1 MPCFSTP
8 LYAEAIHM
16 GKLTVFTSI
25 SLDGYFT
32 DSHGDMGWAH
42 RSDPEWDDFVAGN
55 ARHDGM
61 LLFGRVTYE
70 QMASFWPTPAAR
82 QMFPDVAKGMT
93 RASKVVFSRS
103 LKRAA
108 WSNTRLVGERMLDTV
123 RALKRDA
130 PQDLVVLGSGNIVS
144 QLAQEDLVDEYQTVL
159 VPIVLGSGRTLF
171 EGLEHRQPLRLT
183 RSRAFSYG
191 NVVLWHARSPS

>member
-1 MPCFSTP
+1 
-8 LYAEAIHM
+8 M
-16 GKLTVFTSI
+16 GKLIVFTSI

-32 DSHGDMGWAH
+32 DAHGDMDWAH
-42 RSDPEWDDFVAGN
+42 RSDPEWDGFVASN

-82 QMFPDVAKGMT
+82 QMAPDVAKGMT

-103 LKRAA
+103 LENATWA
-108 WSNTRLVGERMLDTV
+108 NTRVVRDGMLDAV
-123 RALKRDA
+123 RALKRDT
-130 PQDLVVLGSGNIVS
+130 PQDLVVLGSGSIVS
-144 QLAQEDLVDEYQTVL
+144 QLAQGNLVDEYQTVL

-171 EGLEHRQPLRLT
+171 EGLDHHQPVHLT
-183 RSRAFSYG
+183 QSRAFSNG
-191 NVVLWHARSPS
+191 NVVLWHQRSPT